1 VPPLWLSP
9 LWHMQHFSKARGNHF
24 LLLTWGWAGSQ
35 GRAVDWAAIPH
46 RCVPL
51 TGTGSACTLGS
62 QLSARPLE
70 LGVAHNAGTAPDVF
84 ALAAGV

>member
-1 VPPLWLSP
+1 MTAGFPAVAQATASQP
-9 LWHMQHFSKARGNHF
+9 RGNN
-24 LLLTWGWAGSQ
+24 LVSLTWHGAGSQ
-35 GRAVDWAAIPH
+35 GRAVHRAAVPH
-46 RCVPL
+46 RSVTI
-51 TGTGSACTLGS
+51 TGTCSTCTLGS